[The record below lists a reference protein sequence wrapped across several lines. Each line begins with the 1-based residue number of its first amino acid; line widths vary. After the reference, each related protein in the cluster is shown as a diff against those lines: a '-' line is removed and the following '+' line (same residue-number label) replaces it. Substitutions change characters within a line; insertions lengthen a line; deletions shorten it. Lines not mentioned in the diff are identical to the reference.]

1 MWPHFACNNCEWR
14 RILCFKAVGESFCS
28 LNMSWYGERER
39 ERERERE
46 PKTTVNHSF
55 MPRADST
62 NNHKIIV
69 VKIWPNN
76 GEHMGCT
83 LFGWSASPGQQIWN
97 LLGQI
102 FFLFYM
108 WKTTLIESNLLATM
122 TSFRWK
128 TLACHYPKTCLLATI
143 TSFGWKALA
152 CHYPKY
158 AFFGHND
165 FFWVENIGL
174 PLS

>member
-1 MWPHFACNNCEWR
+1 MVEGWKCDHILHATIVNEEYYVLKLLGNHFAPWKCPD
-14 RILCFKAVGESFCS
+14 
-28 LNMSWYGERER
+28 M

-83 LFGWSASPGQQIWN
+83 LFGWSASPGQPNMEPSWPN
-97 LLGQI
+97 
-102 FFLFYM
+102 FCLFYM
-108 WKTTLIESNLLATM
+108 WKTKLIESNLLATI
-122 TSFRWK
+122 TSFGWK
-128 TLACHYPKTCLLATI
+128 TSACHYPKTCLLATI

-158 AFFGHND
+158 AFFGYND